1 MAKKSKARKKAER
14 AAKKHPVAA
23 LIIVLLLAALCVGG
37 YFAYRFY
44 LEQNPETSFVLNGPD
59 AYTVAKNSVY
69 DEKGATATYNG
80 EDVSSEI
87 ETSYSKDGVPCETVF
102 TAEPGAYEVRYEIS
116 YKKLEASLTRL
127 VTVSEFET
135 ASFSVSFLELGNK
148 YTGDSVYVKAGDVDI
163 LIDAG
168 SRQSSASA
176 IGDFLRQEGNVEDGK
191 LEYVIATHAHQD
203 HIAGFVGT
211 SSVPGIFDQFETGTI
226 IDFAKTEA
234 TSSIYTNYVAKR
246 DAEVAAGAKH
256 YTALECYKESVE
268 GAQRVYDLAPGITME
283 ILYHKFYEETA
294 KGNENDYSVALLF
307 TQGNNHYLFT
317 GDLEEEGEASLV
329 EKNDLPEVVL
339 FKGAHHG
346 SYTANSD
353 ALLSVIKPKVVC
365 ICCCA
370 GTTEF
375 RPSVGNEFPAQAAI
389 NRLGQYTERIYVTSL
404 WDPDAED
411 GVRSLN
417 GTITCTSSFGNGLE
431 DFAVHGSVSDTIL
444 KDTEWF
450 KANRTWPTRAS

>member
-1 MAKKSKARKKAER
+1 MAKKSKAKKKVEK

-23 LIIVLLLAALCVGG
+23 LVIILLLAALCVGG

-59 AYTVAKNSVY
+59 AYTIAKNSVY
-69 DEKGATATYNG
+69 EEKGATATYNG
-80 EDVSSEI
+80 KDVSSEI
-87 ETSYSKDGVPCETVF
+87 ETSYTKDGTPCDTVETAVPGVYRVEY
-102 TAEPGAYEVRYEIS
+102 AIS
-116 YKKLEASLTRL
+116 YEKLEASLTRL
-127 VTVSEFET
+127 VTVSEYET

-148 YTGDSVYVKAGDVDI
+148 YTGDSVYIKAGDVDI

-176 IGDFLRQEGNVEDGK
+176 IGDFLRQPGNVEDNK
-191 LEYVIATHAHQD
+191 LEFVIATHAHQD

-211 SSVPGIFDQFETGTI
+211 STVPGIFDQFDTGTI
-226 IDFAKTEA
+226 IDFAKTDA
-234 TSSIYTNYVAKR
+234 TSSIYSSYVAKR
-246 DAEVAAGAKH
+246 DAEVALGATH
-256 YTALECYKESVE
+256 YTALECYRESVA

-317 GDLEEEGEASLV
+317 GDLEEDGEASLV
-329 EKNDLPEVVL
+329 EKNTLPEVVL

-375 RPSVGNEFPAQAAI
+375 RPSAGNEFPAQKAI
-389 NRLGQYTERIYVTSL
+389 DRLGQYTEKIYVTSL
-404 WDPDAED
+404 WDPDSAS
-411 GVRSLN
+411 GFRSLN
-417 GTITCTSSFGNGLE
+417 GTITCRSAFGNGLG
-431 DFAVHGSVSDTIL
+431 DFVVHGSVSDTIL
-444 KDTEWF
+444 KETDWF
-450 KANRTWPTRAS
+450 KANRTWPSRAS